1 MAKKSKSIPKKVVK
15 HLKEDIEMFKHEADE
30 DRKLIKKIRKSKP
43 KAKLLIIKKKPKK
56 KGKK

>member
-43 KAKLLIIKKKPKK
+43 KAKRLIIKKKPKK